1 VSATANGVVAVSH
14 PLAAEAGAAIL
25 RSGGNAV
32 DAAVA
37 IQFALA
43 VVEPLASG
51 LGGGAVWLVHLAAGS
66 TEILDARESAPA
78 AARADQLLD
87 PSGQPLSWEA
97 QCHSGAA
104 VATPGTLAGLVAAL
118 ARWGSL
124 PLARLIAP
132 AIELAAGDLALDA
145 FFARRLAQNSAKL
158 AADPVSAATF
168 LPGGQALGLGDRLRQ
183 PDLGRALRLI
193 AVEGPAALYGG
204 EIGRALVDAVQRR
217 GGCLTLDDLATYRV
231 VWRRPL
237 IGRYRQYELQTM
249 PPPGAGLTLL
259 QMLALV
265 EPLGPKW
272 LGRLSVPR
280 AHAELQAMR
289 LALLDR
295 AAYLADPDH
304 AQVPVTGLLD
314 RHYLNQRRAEVVAGP
329 LGPAPAT
336 GVLDAFHPGAAP
348 AAEHGETTHFTVTDR
363 WGNLVGCTSTIE
375 DFFGCGITVPGFGL
389 LLNNEMTDFSP
400 RPGDANAIRP
410 FARPASSMAP
420 TLLVRDGR
428 PELALGSPGGPT
440 IVTAIFQTLLRLV
453 DDGLALQ
460 EAIEAPR
467 FFASYHPRLTWER
480 GLPAETL
487 AGVRELGH
495 QPSSRPTT
503 IGSIQAIARDPATGR
518 WVGAADQRRLGTV
531 IEVG

>member
-1 VSATANGVVAVSH
+1 
-14 PLAAEAGAAIL
+14 
-25 RSGGNAV
+25 
-32 DAAVA
+32 
-37 IQFALA
+37 
-43 VVEPLASG
+43 
-51 LGGGAVWLVHLAAGS
+51 
-66 TEILDARESAPA
+66 
-78 AARADQLLD
+78 
-87 PSGQPLSWEA
+87 
-97 QCHSGAA
+97 
-104 VATPGTLAGLVAAL
+104 
-118 ARWGSL
+118 
-124 PLARLIAP
+124 
-132 AIELAAGDLALDA
+132 
-145 FFARRLAQNSAKL
+145 
-158 AADPVSAATF
+158 
-168 LPGGQALGLGDRLRQ
+168 
-183 PDLGRALRLI
+183 
-193 AVEGPAALYGG
+193 
-204 EIGRALVDAVQRR
+204 
-217 GGCLTLDDLATYRV
+217 
-231 VWRRPL
+231 
-237 IGRYRQYELQTM
+237 
-249 PPPGAGLTLL
+249 
-259 QMLALV
+259 
-265 EPLGPKW
+265 
-272 LGRLSVPR
+272 
-280 AHAELQAMR
+280 
-289 LALLDR
+289 
-295 AAYLADPDH
+295 
-304 AQVPVTGLLD
+304 
-314 RHYLNQRRAEVVAGP
+314 
-329 LGPAPAT
+329 
-336 GVLDAFHPGAAP
+336 VLDAFHPGAAP

-487 AGVRELGH
+487 AGLRELGH